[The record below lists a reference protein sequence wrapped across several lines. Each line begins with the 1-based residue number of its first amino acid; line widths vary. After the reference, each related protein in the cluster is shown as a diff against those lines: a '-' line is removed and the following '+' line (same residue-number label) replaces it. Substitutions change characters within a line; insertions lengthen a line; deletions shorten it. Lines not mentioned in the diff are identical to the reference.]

1 MKRKTTALL
10 GIIILSFFL
19 TIGINAQTQD
29 RSEVPEE
36 YTWDLTHLYPTD
48 EAWAES
54 KTKLAAQLE
63 KLTEFKG
70 TLSSSAAQLFACLD
84 FLGSVS
90 KQFSRWGSYAG
101 MKSDQDTRDSKYMAM
116 RQEIQQLGTM
126 FGAKASFIE
135 PEIVAM
141 DKETIDKFQAE
152 EPKLAPHRF
161 SLYDLMRQKEHTLSE
176 KEERIMAE
184 AGRMAGAPYSIFSIF
199 SNAELPYPKVTL
211 SDGTEATLDKAG
223 YFRYRTL
230 SNREDRELV
239 FNEFYAVMNKFK
251 GTIGAQLYG
260 GINRDLF
267 YTKARGY
274 ESCLERALDANNIPV
289 EVYHALIENVNENLD
304 AFHRYLKIK
313 KRMLGVETLK
323 YSDLYAPTVKGVE
336 LEYDIK
342 TAKKLI
348 LDSLKLLGKE
358 YLSTVQRAYDE
369 RWIDV
374 YPTTGKRSGAYSN
387 DGSYDVHPY
396 ILMNFNGLYSDVST
410 LTHELGHA
418 LHSYFAFKTQ
428 PYPTADYS
436 IFVAEVASTF
446 NEALLMDKVLKETE
460 DDDVRLSLL
469 MEYLDGMK
477 GTVWRQTQFAEFE
490 LRLHEKVEKGE
501 ALTGDN
507 ISEIYREIVQKYYG
521 HDEGVCHVQDFIDY
535 EWSIVPHFYMNYY
548 VYQYATSFT
557 ASKALA
563 EGVLNREEGAVDKF
577 IQFLSAGASD
587 YPIAILKQAGVDMT
601 TAEPFQK
608 TMQAMNRT
616 IDEIEKILDKK
627 GL

>member
-1 MKRKTTALL
+1 MALL
-10 GIIILSFFL
+10 GIIILGLFL
-19 TIGINAQTQD
+19 TSGIIAQTRE
-29 RSEVPEE
+29 RSEVPKE
-36 YTWDLTHLYPTD
+36 YNWDLTHLYSTD
-48 EAWAES
+48 EAWTES
-54 KTKLAAQLE
+54 KVKLTAQLD

-70 TLSSSAAQLFACLD
+70 TLSSSATQLYACLD
-84 FLGSVS
+84 FLANIS
-90 KQFSRWGSYAG
+90 KEFSRLGSYAG
-101 MKSDQDTRDSKYMAM
+101 MKSDQDIRDSKYMAM
-116 RQEIQQLGTM
+116 RQEIQQLRIQ
-126 FGAKASFIE
+126 FGARTSFIE

-141 DKETIDKFQAE
+141 DKETVDKYLAQ
-152 EPKLAPHRF
+152 EPKLAPFKFR
-161 SLYDLMRQKEHTLSE
+161 LYNLMRQKKYTLSE
-176 KEERIMAE
+176 KEERIIAE
-184 AGRMAGAPYSIFSIF
+184 AGRMADAPYSIFGIF

-211 SDGTEATLDKAG
+211 SDGTEVTLDKVG
-223 YFRYRTL
+223 YDRYRTL
-230 SNREDRELV
+230 ANRKDRELV
-239 FNEFYAVMNKFK
+239 FSEFYAALDKFK

-267 YTKARGY
+267 YAQARGY
-274 ESCLERALDANNIPV
+274 DNCLERALDANNIPV
-289 EVYHALIENVNENLD
+289 EVYYALIKNINKNLD

-313 KRMLGVETLK
+313 KRMLGVDTLK

-336 LEYDIK
+336 LDYDIE
-342 TAKKLI
+342 TGKKLI
-348 LDSLKLLGKE
+348 LDSLKPLGKE

-369 RWIDV
+369 RWIDI

-396 ILMNFNGLYSDVST
+396 ILLNFNGLYSDVST

-428 PYPTADYS
+428 PFPTADYS

-446 NEALLMDKVLKETE
+446 NEALLMDKILKETE
-460 DDDVRLSLL
+460 DDNVRLSLL
-469 MEYLDGMK
+469 MEYLDSMK

-507 ISEIYREIVQKYYG
+507 ISKLYGDIVRKYYG
-521 HDEGVCHVQDFIDY
+521 HDDGICHVQDFIDY
-535 EWSIVPHFYMNYY
+535 EWSIVHHFYLNYY

-557 ASKALA
+557 ASTALA
-563 EGVLNREEGAVDKF
+563 EGVLNKEEGAVDKF
-577 IQFLSAGASD
+577 IQFLSAGGSD

-601 TAEPFQK
+601 SEEPFQK

-616 IDEIEKILDKK
+616 MDEIEKILDKK